1 MIKTYPYQQAKQFQK
16 TFTGMKFQPYFN
28 PLTGF
33 DICKFDEDYK
43 KIFGNYE
50 DENGD
55 GAFSDAVTARFGESA
70 TTFIRSLIDMGGI
83 I

>member
-33 DICKFDEDYK
+33 DICKFDDDYK
-43 KIFGNYE
+43 KIFGDYE
-50 DENGD
+50 DGKTSL
-55 GAFSDAVTARFGESA
+55 SDHITSRFGESA
-70 TTFIRSLIDMGGI
+70 NTFVRELMNIGGVI
-83 I
+83 